1 MEAVGHDFRPGA
13 SRWLAMLGAL
23 ALLPFGISDLQEGN
37 IRLGIGMLTLSAA
50 LWMGVL
56 LLRRTGYSTWQV
68 IVVFALPTT
77 AFNSFAAARYDI
89 FTTYWTFAIAMAF
102 FLVLP
107 RHWAMAMS
115 ALLVAAVVPP
125 VWLVHGA
132 QIGSRFAVCLVLIA
146 AFGAVTVRLVDE
158 SQLRLV
164 HQMNT
169 DPLTGVLNRKTLTSR
184 LSEAVPVGAIAPAS
198 ILIIDVDHFKA
209 INDGFGHEAG
219 DMVLVGM
226 TGLLRRDLGHG
237 VPIFR
242 LGGEEFLVLVE
253 CVGRNA
259 AEAIAARLI
268 DAIEAHRFFERHTV
282 TVSVGVAESRPG
294 ETVNSWLRRA
304 DDALYAAKAAGRNR
318 LMVS

>member
-1 MEAVGHDFRPGA
+1 MEPPGHDFRPGA
-13 SRWLAMLGAL
+13 SRWLAALGAL
-23 ALLPFGISDLQEGN
+23 ALMPFGIADLLEGD

-56 LLRRTGYSTWQV
+56 LLRRTGYRTWQV
-68 IVVFALPTT
+68 VVVFALPTT

-89 FTTYWTFAIAMAF
+89 FTTYWAFAIAMAF

-107 RHWAMAMS
+107 RRWAIAMS
-115 ALLVAAVVPP
+115 ALLAAAVAPP
-125 VWLVHGA
+125 VWIVHGA

-158 SQLRLV
+158 SQRRLV

-184 LSEAVPVGAIAPAS
+184 LGEAAPVGAIGPAS

-209 INDGFGHEAG
+209 INDGWGHEAG
-219 DMVLVGM
+219 DLVLVGL
-226 TGLLRRDLGHG
+226 TDLLRRDLGHD

-253 CVGRNA
+253 CCGRRD

-268 DAIEAHRFFERHTV
+268 DAVAAHRFFDRHTV
-282 TVSVGVAESRPG
+282 TVSIGVAESSAG
-294 ETVNSWLRRA
+294 DTVNNWLRRA
-304 DDALYAAKAAGRNR
+304 DDALYAAKAAGRNT
-318 LMVS
+318 LVVG